1 MSQTQTLDIA
11 QVAKQTGVPASTLRY
26 YEEKGLIRSVG
37 RDGLKRLFR
46 PDVLQ
51 RLEVISLGR
60 KVGFSLDVIATMFT
74 PKTVEIDKA
83 LLLEKADELDK
94 NIKHLTAMRDGLRHA
109 AECPE
114 PTLLECP
121 TFQRILHLSG
131 KSQAKE
137 NKKQKQK
144 GSGR

>member
-11 QVAKQTGVPASTLRY
+11 QVAKQTGLPASTLRY

-37 RDGLKRLFR
+37 REGLKRLFT
-46 PDVLQ
+46 PNVLQ

-60 KVGFSLDVIATMFT
+60 KVGFSLEEIAAMFT
-74 PKTVEIDKA
+74 PNAVEIDKA

-94 NIKHLTAMRDGLRHA
+94 NIKYLTAMRDGLRHA

-131 KSQAKE
+131 KAQAKE
-137 NKKQKQK
+137 RKKQK

>member
-1 MSQTQTLDIA
+1 MSHTQALDIA
-11 QVAKQTGVPASTLRY
+11 QVSKLTGLPASTLRY

-37 RDGLKRLFR
+37 RDGLKRLFT

-74 PKTVEIDKA
+74 PNDVKIDKA

-131 KSQAKE
+131 KAQAKE
-137 NKKQKQK
+137 KKKHK
-144 GSGR
+144 SSGR